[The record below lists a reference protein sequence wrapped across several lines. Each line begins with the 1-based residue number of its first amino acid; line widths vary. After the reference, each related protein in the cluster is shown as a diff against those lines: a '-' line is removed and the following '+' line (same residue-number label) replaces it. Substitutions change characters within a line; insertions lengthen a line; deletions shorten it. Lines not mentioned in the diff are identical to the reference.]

1 MILKVKYKYWS
12 LDHTSHSPSM
22 AEAFLAV
29 LSPFLCPNVVRQ
41 SQVTNAYQRSMSRIN
56 LCLFQTKALR
66 ALFSAMGT
74 WKSPVLDGRAVR
86 CQGLDFEEPF
96 GKELL

>member
-41 SQVTNAYQRSMSRIN
+41 SQVTNAYQRSVSRIN

-66 ALFSAMGT
+66 ALFFCHGDLEVSCFGWQSCKM
-74 WKSPVLDGRAVR
+74 PRP
-86 CQGLDFEEPF
+86 GL
-96 GKELL
+96 